1 MKLFTTKP
9 LILAA
14 GFALAGSVALA
25 DDLVDYDADADGALS
40 ADEYYGYVSDVG
52 IYSDWDA
59 DKDGFIEDDEFGLL
73 GLDDDWTD
81 WDVDRNDYLDSG
93 EMYDGLFSAYDE
105 NEDGHW
111 DGGEWDDAGAAGVF
125 DL

>member
-1 MKLFTTKP
+1 VGH
-9 LILAA
+9 AA
-14 GFALAGSVALA
+14 LTGPIALA

-40 ADEYYGYVSDVG
+40 ADEYYGYVTDVG

-59 DKDGFIEDDEFGLL
+59 DGDGFIEDDEFGLV
-73 GLDDDWTD
+73 GLDEDWTD
-81 WDVDRNDYLDSG
+81 WDVDRNDYLDSA
-93 EMYDGLFSAYDE
+93 EMYDGIFGVYDE

-111 DGGEWDDAGAAGVF
+111 DGGEWDDAGEAGIF